1 MNYVFEKN
9 RPLSLEIERM
19 GKDLA
24 FKSEIFYPRTKMSNK
39 IISKGKTKGD
49 ERGLGYVR
57 QNKTSE
63 KTIFVNGQGSVSSPK
78 ASIN

>member
-19 GKDLA
+19 GKDFA

-49 ERGLGYVR
+49 
-57 QNKTSE
+57 
-63 KTIFVNGQGSVSSPK
+63 
-78 ASIN
+78 